1 MKIAREGFPFAM
13 AGGLLAGACWIAV
26 QMDVAGDG
34 VGGIALRGAAWL
46 FTGLA
51 VFVLWF
57 FRDPEPVL
65 PIAAD
70 AVVSPGQGK
79 VILIE
84 DVEEPTLFQGPARK
98 ISIFLSVFDV
108 HVQRSPVTGTVT
120 QKVYRPGAYAV
131 AWADKASE
139 DNEMCSLGIAA
150 EHGDVLVRQIAGLI
164 ARRII
169 TDPDKGDQ
177 VERGRRFGLIRF
189 GSRVDIF
196 LPMHWEIACSVGDR
210 VRVGS
215 SVLAHQRPTTQE
227 AA

>member
-1 MKIAREGFPFAM
+1 MKIAREGYPFAV

-26 QMDVAGDG
+26 QMDVAGE
-34 VGGIALRGAAWL
+34 GAAAIGLQAAAWT
-46 FTGLA
+46 FTVLA

-57 FRDPEPVL
+57 FRDPEPTL
-65 PIAAD
+65 PASED

-84 DVEEPTLFQGPARK
+84 DVEEPTLFSGPARK

-108 HVQRSPVTGTVT
+108 HVQRSPVSGTVNH
-120 QKVYRPGAYAV
+120 KVYRPGAYAV
-131 AWADKASE
+131 AWAEKASE
-139 DNEMCSLGIAA
+139 DNEMCSLGIATD
-150 EHGDVLVRQIAGLI
+150 HGVVLVKQIAGLI

-169 TDPDKGDQ
+169 TDPSEGDR

-215 SVLAHQRPTTQE
+215 SVLAHQRPLERE